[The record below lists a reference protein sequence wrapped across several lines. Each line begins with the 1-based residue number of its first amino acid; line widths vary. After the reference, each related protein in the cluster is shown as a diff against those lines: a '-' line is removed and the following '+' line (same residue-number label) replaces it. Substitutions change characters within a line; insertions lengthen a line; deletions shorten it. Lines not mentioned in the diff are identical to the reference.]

1 MVGHRPA
8 RALKEAWA
16 VHTGLNG
23 AWTVVAAMSD
33 T

>member
-23 AWTVVAAMSD
+23 AWTDGGRSD
-33 T
+33 E